1 MSSRTP
7 SFVLP
12 YEAEATK
19 HREAEQRHRQVKA
32 WLKERERQIDP
43 PPPSPDRKPRREKE
57 AA

>member
-1 MSSRTP
+1 
-7 SFVLP
+7 VLP